1 MSDDRQQ
8 HRDWSQRPSGCSCSD
23 SDKPGAIECPV
34 CDRHPRAK
42 SVPILDKRSFD
53 FSNLGGGTEV
63 YVVLC
68 PTLCVIWYSR
78 VRLSVR
84 VHALNM
90 ASGQSLRVI
99 VWNTLPSDEDP
110 AQDFVDQYSLT
121 SAEITSS
128 TTVPSLLT
136 DRSSYEPDAY
146 LKISLQAI
154 QTSAPTV
161 FTATLS
167 AALLLRTD

>member
-1 MSDDRQQ
+1 MC
-8 HRDWSQRPSGCSCSD
+8 G
-23 SDKPGAIECPV
+23 G
-34 CDRHPRAK
+34 HPRAK
-42 SVPILDKRSFD
+42 SVTILDKRSFD
-53 FSNLGGGTEV
+53 FSSLGGGTEL

-68 PTLCVIWYSR
+68 PALCVLGYSR

-110 AQDFVDQYSLT
+110 TQDFVDQYSLT
-121 SAEITSS
+121 TAEITSS
-128 TTVPSLLT
+128 TTVPSLIT
-136 DRSSYEPDAY
+136 DRSSSEPDAY
-146 LKISLQAI
+146 LKVSLQAT
-154 QTSAPTV
+154 QTTAPTT

>member
-1 MSDDRQQ
+1 MSDNCQ
-8 HRDWSQRPSGCSCSD
+8 HGGPPAKPPGCSCSG
-23 SDKPGAIECPV
+23 KAEPGATGCPV
-34 CDRHPRAK
+34 CGRRPRAK

-68 PTLCVIWYSR
+68 PALCVLGFSR

-146 LKISLQAI
+146 LKISLQAT
-154 QTSAPTV
+154 QTSAPTA